1 MTGISGLQGFQDRFD
16 GPLYMRLK
24 LAFEAFIQSRQLQ
37 QGDALPSERDISVIC
52 NVSRVTVRRAIDALV
67 DEGALV
73 RRHGSGTFVA
83 APRERLEQPLS
94 CATSFSEDMARRGM
108 VSSSNWLDR
117 GLYLPSSDE
126 MMSLGLTGNSK
137 VARLKR
143 LRLADGVPVA
153 LENAS
158 LPSDILPDPESVDLS
173 LYAHLARL
181 KARPVRAVQRISA
194 RLLTSEEARLLAV
207 PEGEAGLAVHRVA
220 YLGTGRAI
228 ETTKTLYRSDLY
240 DLVAEQIIAPA

>member
-1 MTGISGLQGFQDRFD
+1 MRGISGLQGFQDRFD

-24 LAFEAFIQSRQLQ
+24 LAFEAFIHSQKLQ
-37 QGDALPSERDISVIC
+37 QGDALPSERDISDTC

-67 DEGALV
+67 NEGTLV
-73 RRHGSGTFVA
+73 RRHGSGTYVG

-108 VSSSNWLDR
+108 VSSSSWLDR
-117 GLYLPSSDE
+117 GLYLPNSDE
-126 MMSLGLTGNSK
+126 MMSFGLTGSSM
-137 VARLKR
+137 VARLRR
-143 LRLADGVPVA
+143 LRLAGGVPVA

-181 KARPVRAVQRISA
+181 NARPARAVQRISA

-207 PEGEAGLAVHRVA
+207 PKGEAGLAVHRVA
-220 YLGTGRAI
+220 YLDSGRAI

>member
-1 MTGISGLQGFQDRFD
+1 MNSISGLQGFQDRFD

-24 LAFEAFIQSRQLQ
+24 LAFEAFIQTKQLQ
-37 QGDALPSERDISVIC
+37 QGDALPSERDISDIC
-52 NVSRVTVRRAIDALV
+52 GVSRVTVRRAIDALV
-67 DEGALV
+67 EEGALV

-83 APRERLEQPLS
+83 APVARMDQPLS

-108 VSSSNWLDR
+108 TASSMWLDR
-117 GLYLPSSDE
+117 GIYLPSSDE
-126 MMSLGLTGNSK
+126 MMSLGLTGNRK

-153 LENAS
+153 LENAT

-181 KARPVRAVQRISA
+181 NARPVRAVQRISA
-194 RLLTSEEARLLAV
+194 RLLTPEEVRLLAV
-207 PEGEAGLAVHRVA
+207 PEGSAGLAVHRLA
-220 YLGTGRAI
+220 YLSSGRAI

-240 DLVAEQIIAPA
+240 DLVAEQIIGPA

>member
-1 MTGISGLQGFQDRFD
+1 MSGISGLQGFQERFD

-24 LAFEAFIQSRQLQ
+24 LAFEAFIHARQLQ
-37 QGDALPSERDISVIC
+37 QGDALPSERDISEIC

-83 APRERLEQPLS
+83 APRERIDQPLS

-108 VSSSNWLDR
+108 VSSSRWLDR

-158 LPSDILPDPESVDLS
+158 LPSDILPDPEKVDLS
-173 LYAHLARL
+173 LYAHLASL

-207 PEGEAGLAVHRVA
+207 PEGEAGLAVHRLA
-220 YLGTGRAI
+220 YLSSGRAI

>member
-1 MTGISGLQGFQDRFD
+1 MNGISGLQGFQDRFD

-24 LAFEAFIQSRQLQ
+24 LAFEAFIQARHLQ
-37 QGDALPSERDISVIC
+37 QGDALPSERDISEIC
-52 NVSRVTVRRAIDALV
+52 KVSRVTVRRAIDALV

-94 CATSFSEDMARRGM
+94 LATSFSEDMTRRGM
-108 VSSSNWLDR
+108 VSSSTWLDR
-117 GLYLPSSDE
+117 GLYLPGADE
-126 MMSLGLTGNSK
+126 MMTLGLTGSSK
-137 VARLKR
+137 IARLKR

-153 LENAS
+153 LEHAS
-158 LPSDILPDPESVDLS
+158 LPSDILPDPENVDLS

-181 KARPVRAVQRISA
+181 RARPVRAVQRISA
-194 RLLTSEEARLLAV
+194 RLLTQEEARLLVV

-220 YLGTGRAI
+220 YLASGRAI

-240 DLVAEQIIAPA
+240 DLVTEQIIGPA